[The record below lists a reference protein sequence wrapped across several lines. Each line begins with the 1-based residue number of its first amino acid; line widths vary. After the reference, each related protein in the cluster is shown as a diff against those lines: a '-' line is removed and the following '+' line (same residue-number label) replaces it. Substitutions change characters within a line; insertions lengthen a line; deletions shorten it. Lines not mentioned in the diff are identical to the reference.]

1 MSKTKKSS
9 SSSLGNFSSGL
20 TKSEKNKRAKYL
32 TKRISELYDI
42 LVKWIEGLEDY
53 SFKKTNV
60 NVDGEKLPAADIFS
74 GKKLLVSIKPAG
86 LYAFGFNCRIDI
98 VSGKITNVL
107 FDVAKESATPD
118 WQLISSEAGKKPK
131 KLTKMIFRNLLKRLK
146 E

>member
-1 MSKTKKSS
+1 MNKTKKSS
-9 SSSLGNFSSGL
+9 SSSLVNFSSGL

-60 NVDGEKLPAADIFS
+60 NVDGEKLPGTDIFS

-131 KLTKMIFRNLLKRLK
+131 KLTKMIFRNLLKRL
-146 E
+146 EE